1 MSSPVEIRV
10 PDIGDFD
17 TVEIIEVLVNT
28 GDPIE
33 AEQSLI
39 TLESDK
45 ASMEIP
51 STHSG
56 TIADLPVKVGDKIST
71 GDLIAT
77 VAVNSDSANSEDNS
91 QSSEKNNTQTDA
103 ANISASSSSGDS
115 IVTVVV
121 PDIGEFEEIE
131 VIELLVNAGDTV
143 ALDQSLITL
152 ESDKASMEIPS
163 PEAGIVDSL
172 LVAVGDKVSHG
183 HPIATLSGVESNASS
198 QGNAG
203 GSSAS
208 GDAKARTEE
217 PFTSHPAPSPIAS
230 PAPSTAAA
238 TTDDNVSSRNPN
250 RQQPIDSPTQKI
262 ADESYRKAHA
272 SPAVRKFARQLGV
285 DLLLVS
291 GSGPKTRI
299 LKEDVKKFVKS
310 TMAASASAYGNSGP
324 SGGAG
329 IPPIP
334 EVDFSKFGEVERV
347 EMTRI
352 NVLTAEN
359 LHRAWLN
366 LPMVTYHDEADITE
380 LEAFRKSIKAD
391 AADRGVRVTGLVFHV
406 KALAATLKEYPRFN
420 SSLSADGQSLF
431 YKKYFNIGIAVDTPA
446 GLVVPVLK
454 DVDKKNIYQLS
465 EEMTD
470 LSTRARDKKLKP
482 AEMQGASMT
491 ISSLGGIG
499 GTAFTP
505 IVNPPEVAILGIT
518 RAKMQPVWDGSDFKP
533 RLMCP
538 LDITYDHRVIDGAVG
553 ARFMTHYCKV
563 VGDIRKM
570 LLY

>member
-1 MSSPVEIRV
+1 MCIR
-10 PDIGDFD
+10 DSFD
-17 TVEIIEVLVNT
+17 TVEIIEVLVTT
-28 GDPIE
+28 GDLIE
-33 AEQSLI
+33 PEQSLI

-51 STHSG
+51 STHGG
-56 TIADLPVKVGDKIST
+56 TIADLPVKVGDKIAT

-77 VAVNSDSANSEDNS
+77 VAVNSDSANI
-91 QSSEKNNTQTDA
+91 NNADS
-103 ANISASSSSGDS
+103 SASQTTTSEPTPDSSANAQNATGSNA
-115 IVTVVV
+115 TVVV

-131 VIELLVNAGDTV
+131 VIELLVNVGDTV
-143 ALDQSLITL
+143 TLDQSLITL

-163 PEAGIVDSL
+163 PEAGIVDAI
-172 LVAVGDKVSHG
+172 LVGVGDRVSHG
-183 HPIATLSGVESNASS
+183 HPIIELSNVQKQESAQTRESIPVNAGVEQES
-198 QGNAG
+198 
-203 GSSAS
+203 
-208 GDAKARTEE
+208 TER
-217 PFTSHPAPSPIAS
+217 S
-230 PAPSTAAA
+230 PATTTSPEA
-238 TTDDNVSSRNPN
+238 TVGNYQN
-250 RQQPIDSPTQKI
+250 RQQPLDSPTQKI

-285 DLLLVS
+285 DLLLVT
-291 GSGPKTRI
+291 GTGPKTRI

-310 TMAASASAYGNSGP
+310 TMASSASAYGASGP
-324 SGGAG
+324 AGGTG

-347 EMTRI
+347 ELTRI

-380 LEAFRKSIKAD
+380 LEAFRQSIKKE

-454 DVDKKNIYQLS
+454 DVDKKNIYELS

-470 LSTRARDKKLKP
+470 LSTRAREKKLKP